1 MSELPKRWCVMEVP
15 APAWPLFAGLG
26 PLGALPTAPKLAR
39 MFIKLVLPAWN
50 LDDLVDDC
58 ELIISELTSNVI
70 RAATGPDES
79 PRYDI
84 RGRLPVLWV
93 RLLSDHVQL
102 RVEVWD
108 NLPPE
113 LGLPQPRHAAWDDV
127 TGRGLDLV
135 GNLSLDWGWDR
146 LPAHDAKRVWALL
159 KGTP

>member
-1 MSELPKRWCVMEVP
+1 MEVP

-39 MFIKLVLPAWN
+39 MFIKLVLPGWN
-50 LDDLVDDC
+50 MYDLADDC

-70 RAATGPDES
+70 RTATGPDGS

-84 RGRLPVLWV
+84 HGRLPVLWV
-93 RLLSDHVQL
+93 RLLSDHLQL

-113 LGLPQPRHAAWDDV
+113 LGLPQPRRAAWDDV
-127 TGRGLDLV
+127 NGRGLDLV
-135 GNLSLDWGWDR
+135 ANLSLDWGWDR
-146 LPAHDAKRVWALL
+146 LPSHDAKRVWALL
-159 KGTP
+159 KGTR